1 MEGMSESEELTP
13 DEFEEEKFV
22 SYFPKLQTAY
32 KRAFNELNEQYD
44 SSLVHAID
52 QQILNESEPHYE
64 GDGEFSIELPDDPL
78 DRLTGVV
85 VPDEKAQAVLEEH
98 VAQIKRELQDQFG
111 FSETE

>member
-1 MEGMSESEELTP
+1 MNQQDELTP
-13 DEFEEEKFV
+13 EEFEEEKFV

-32 KRAFNELNEQYD
+32 KRAFNELNETHD

-64 GDGEFSIELPDDPL
+64 GDGEFSIELPEDPL

-85 VPDEKAQAVLEEH
+85 VPDEKAEAVLDEH
-98 VAQIKRELQDQFG
+98 VDRIKTELRRLFG
-111 FSETE
+111 FTD

>member
-1 MEGMSESEELTP
+1 MSESEELTP